1 MKKLI
6 LLIAMALLVS
16 VSGFAQKSNRTKAYL
31 YLDKG
36 QLDKA
41 KEAIDE
47 AVKNEKTKND
57 AKTWLFYGE
66 IYYNIASSQLPMYK
80 KLDSL
85 AAQKALGALK
95 KVKTLDE
102 KGHLTKDAH
111 DFMQK
116 LAPVFYQN
124 ANIAFKAENYSKA
137 MDNFASAYKVG
148 QIIGKTDTTAAFN
161 AGIAGLLAHN
171 AKMAADYLKKSID
184 AGYED
189 AKAYVYYSR
198 SLKEMGDT
206 AASAAAIQAGRK
218 VHPEDLGLL
227 LEQAQMYL
235 EKGQSKELIAS
246 LKEAIAKEPNSPS
259 NANLYFLIGK
269 SYDDLHDTAQAEE
282 NYKKSLAINPNFFLS
297 YYNIGAI
304 YINKAA
310 TLQKKANSLP
320 LSAQKEYDSLN
331 KEANTNL
338 KIAIPWLEKANKIKP
353 DDKQTYNAL
362 KEAYTRLKMN
372 DKLKELMQ
380 K

>member
-1 MKKLI
+1 MG
-6 LLIAMALLVS
+6 LLVS

-47 AVKNEKTKND
+47 AVKNDKTKND

-66 IYYNIASSQLPMYK
+66 IYYNIASSMLPAYQ

-85 AAQKALGALK
+85 AAQKSLEALQ

-111 DFMQK
+111 EYIQK
-116 LAPVFYQN
+116 LTPVFYQD
-124 ANIAFKAENYSKA
+124 ANKAFKAEDYIKA
-137 MDNFASAYKVG
+137 MNNFGMAYKVG
-148 QIIGKTDTTAAFN
+148 EIVGKTDTTAAFN

-171 AKMAADYLKKSID
+171 PKMASNYLKKSID
-184 AGYED
+184 AGYVD

-206 AASAAAIQAGRK
+206 AASAAAIAAGRK

-235 EKGQSKELIAS
+235 EKGQSKQLIAS
-246 LKEAIAKEPNSPS
+246 LKQAIAKEPNSPS

-310 TLQKKANSLP
+310 KLQKKANSLP

-331 KEANTNL
+331 KEANMNL
-338 KIAIPWLEKANKIKP
+338 KIAIPWLEKAIKIKP

>member
-6 LLIAMALLVS
+6 LLVVMGLLVTA
-16 VSGFAQKSNRTKAYL
+16 SGFAQKSNRTKAYL
-31 YLDKG
+31 YLEKG

-47 AVKNEKTKND
+47 AVKNEKTKD
-57 AKTWLFYGE
+57 DPKTWLFYGE
-66 IYYNIASSQLPMYK
+66 IYYGISDSPLPAYK
-80 KLDSL
+80 KLDTL
-85 AAQKALGALK
+85 AAQKALDALQ
-95 KVKTLDE
+95 KVKSLDQ
-102 KGHLTKDAH
+102 KGHMIKDAN
-111 DFMQK
+111 DYIQK
-116 LAPVFYQN
+116 LSPVFYKN
-124 ANIAFKAENYSKA
+124 ANKAFKAKNYIGA
-137 MDNFASAYKVG
+137 MNNFGYAYKVG

-161 AGIAGLLAHN
+161 AGISGLLGHDP
-171 AKMAADYLKKSID
+171 KMAAGYLKKSID
-184 AGYED
+184 DGYED
-189 AKAYVYYSR
+189 AKAYIYYSR

-206 AASAAAIQAGRK
+206 TAAAAAITEGRK

-235 EKGQSKELIAS
+235 EKGQSKELITS

-310 TLQKKANSLP
+310 KLQKKANSLP
-320 LSAQKEYDSLN
+320 LSAQKEYDSIN
-331 KEANTNL
+331 KEANANL
-338 KIAIPWLEKANKIKP
+338 KIAIPWLEKAIKIKP

-372 DKLKELMQ
+372 DKLKELMN